1 MEFRSVALIALW
13 TLVGGPI
20 LGTPPGPASGNR
32 PAMKKSIS
40 LTPKQPSSRPVRPS
54 E

>member
-13 TLVGGPI
+13 TLVCGPI

-32 PAMKKSIS
+32 PAVKKSAS
-40 LTPKQPSSRPVRPS
+40 PNGKQPAPHSPKPAG
-54 E
+54 